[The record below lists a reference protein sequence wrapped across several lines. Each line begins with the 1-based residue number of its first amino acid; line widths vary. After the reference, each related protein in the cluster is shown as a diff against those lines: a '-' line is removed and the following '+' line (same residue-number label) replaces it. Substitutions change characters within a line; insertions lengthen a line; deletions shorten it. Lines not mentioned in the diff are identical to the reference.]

1 MNGYERFKFGVAYI
15 VIVVAFILIGL
26 SFFTEDSS
34 KEYLERGIKVE
45 VTITESTGM
54 DSYHGTYTEA
64 NGNQVYTEILPNDFS
79 ATIGTVLEGYYLPE
93 KPDRVWCKPSESLT
107 LGLKIV
113 VGVIE
118 TLLGICIIVGVWAFF
133 RAKKIQREENQ
144 ALWRAAME
152 DYQRDVRR

>member
-79 ATIGTVLEGYYLPE
+79 ATIGTV
-93 KPDRVWCKPSESLT
+93 
-107 LGLKIV
+107 
-113 VGVIE
+113 
-118 TLLGICIIVGVWAFF
+118 
-133 RAKKIQREENQ
+133 
-144 ALWRAAME
+144 
-152 DYQRDVRR
+152 